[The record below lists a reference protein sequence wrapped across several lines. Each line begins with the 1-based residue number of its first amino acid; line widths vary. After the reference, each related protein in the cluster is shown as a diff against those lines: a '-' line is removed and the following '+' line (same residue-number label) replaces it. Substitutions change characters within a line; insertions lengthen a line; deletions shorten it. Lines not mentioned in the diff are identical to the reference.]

1 MLGPVTTVGARC
13 VVTTPVASIDS
24 LQAID
29 IPPTPTTS
37 SRWAAR
43 FALRRVLTGG
53 LMTGHTRSFT
63 AVGSEPLDTL
73 AADGE
78 DKIEAR
84 TVDDAVLLDPLTTD
98 APVGILGSIHEG
110 GVMFLILPKRDV
122 RALCVHLAS
131 GHTEDVHV

>member
-1 MLGPVTTVGARC
+1 
-13 VVTTPVASIDS
+13 
-24 LQAID
+24 
-29 IPPTPTTS
+29 
-37 SRWAAR
+37 
-43 FALRRVLTGG
+43 
-53 LMTGHTRSFT
+53 MTGHTRSFT